1 MRARAPPKPKPRA
14 LSGRVRGA
22 PSGTDPIK
30 VGGLEVF
37 GRGTADH
44 QRLRSTGQGQA
55 MMQAG
60 NGGFTVAIVSEAS
73 KRLAPLPALAC
84 FLVLEDEA
92 VIDHAKGAQQFS
104 HVVESI

>member
-1 MRARAPPKPKPRA
+1 
-14 LSGRVRGA
+14 
-22 PSGTDPIK
+22 
-30 VGGLEVF
+30 
-37 GRGTADH
+37 
-44 QRLRSTGQGQA
+44 